1 MVSKLLLKFDGI
13 YNKRLT
19 VAISR
24 KWNHNILILCI
35 LYVCNICYFYD
46 TCTLLET
53 VNKNCNIK
61 WNSKD
66 PLCFLR
72 HWMSWTKFRPH
83 IYSLSKLV
91 NFNSEWLIQYTWLFW
106 AYLFY
111 QSLNHHLLHTFYVPD
126 SVLFPRIQGKQGS

>member
-1 MVSKLLLKFDGI
+1 MHMVSKLLLRFDGI

-53 VNKNCNIK
+53 VNMLTIATRGIVLKH
-61 WNSKD
+61 SRAAV
-66 PLCFLR
+66 P
-72 HWMSWTKFRPH
+72 
-83 IYSLSKLV
+83 KLLL
-91 NFNSEWLIQYTWLFW
+91 NGLGGNLI
-106 AYLFY
+106 
-111 QSLNHHLLHTFYVPD
+111 
-126 SVLFPRIQGKQGS
+126 I